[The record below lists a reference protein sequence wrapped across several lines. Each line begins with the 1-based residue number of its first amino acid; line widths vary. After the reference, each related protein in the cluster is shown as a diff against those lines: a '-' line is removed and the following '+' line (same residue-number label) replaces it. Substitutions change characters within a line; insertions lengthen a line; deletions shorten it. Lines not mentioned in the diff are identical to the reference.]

1 MPPPWKIAPYRG
13 QRWHNGVADKT
24 TWHDRAEVVT
34 FSRGLAKRIKYHM
47 EQLPMVRRAVI
58 RELGG
63 NRLGTI
69 CVLVEF
75 TGSEAC
81 NTSEKCMEMLRVY
94 MILFENLRRQ
104 KRMLAKGRAYIPE
117 LHGYRE

>member
-1 MPPPWKIAPYRG
+1 
-13 QRWHNGVADKT
+13 
-24 TWHDRAEVVT
+24 
-34 FSRGLAKRIKYHM
+34 
-47 EQLPMVRRAVI
+47 MVRRATI

-63 NRLGTI
+63 NRTGTI
-69 CVLVEF
+69 CVLVSFE
-75 TGSEAC
+75 GSPC

-104 KRMLAKGRAYIPE
+104 KRMLAKGRAYIPA